1 VDKGM
6 ILDRILAAK
15 REEVAAAKR
24 RVPEAELR
32 ASPLYAAPR
41 RSFRGALE
49 RGRAIVAE
57 VKRASPSK
65 GVLREHFE
73 PVELARAYAR
83 GGAAAISVLTESQ
96 FFHGHLDHLSAIRQ
110 AVGLPLLRKDFLFDP
125 YQLHEAR
132 AFGADAILLI
142 VRALDRLLLADLL
155 QLASELELGTLV
167 EVHNEEEL
175 DAALSVG
182 ATLVGI
188 NNRDLATFHTSLET
202 TERLVPRLPQGV
214 LVVAESGIETRAE
227 IERLE
232 RIGVHAF
239 LIGEALVRA
248 GDPVRKLQELL
259 D

>member
-1 VDKGM
+1 
-6 ILDRILAAK
+6 
-15 REEVAAAKR
+15 
-24 RVPEAELR
+24 
-32 ASPLYAAPR
+32 
-41 RSFRGALE
+41 
-49 RGRAIVAE
+49 
-57 VKRASPSK
+57 
-65 GVLREHFE
+65 
-73 PVELARAYAR
+73 
-83 GGAAAISVLTESQ
+83 
-96 FFHGHLDHLSAIRQ
+96 
-110 AVGLPLLRKDFLFDP
+110 
-125 YQLHEAR
+125 
-132 AFGADAILLI
+132 LLI

-248 GDPVRKLQELL
+248 ADPVRKLQELL